1 LESPIRVHFHLNKR
15 GCIELTLVC
24 PMCNKGQDLPVGYAH
39 TGMGFTCPCGEDIPL
54 HHEALLPVERELEE
68 LAHLIERSVT
78 LAV

>member
-1 LESPIRVHFHLNKR
+1 
-15 GCIELTLVC
+15 
-24 PMCNKGQDLPVGYAH
+24 MCNKGQDLPVGYAH